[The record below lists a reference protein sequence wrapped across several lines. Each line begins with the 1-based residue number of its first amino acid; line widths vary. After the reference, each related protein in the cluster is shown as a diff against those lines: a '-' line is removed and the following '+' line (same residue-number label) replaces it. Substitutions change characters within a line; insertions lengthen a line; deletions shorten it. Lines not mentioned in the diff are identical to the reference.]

1 MDTRTDTA
9 PNALQQRYF
18 AWAAR
23 WYARMP
29 PPIAAEAER
38 IDRWLYSR
46 RGARFWLGLLAL
58 ITASALGLS
67 LLGMPWSVAIPA
79 SIASWL
85 LILFV
90 VVGAWLK
97 ADCYTTPR
105 LLRFV
110 LVALGLAYAGAFL
123 GFLVGYVS
131 KHGGFDLETMP
142 RLLGAAFREA
152 TPWLVLLVAVMLLL
166 TWGVA
171 AVKRVRV
178 QKEMQWLRLAQERD
192 ATARQLAEARLKLL
206 QRQIQPHFIF
216 NTLAAV
222 QHWVDEADPRAPSL
236 LRALTS
242 FLRGS
247 TELLALEETPLAV
260 ELDTLSHYLSVMQ
273 ARLGD
278 RLRHETVIAPEA
290 RAQALPAGVLLTL
303 VENAIEH
310 GVSPSLRGG
319 TVRIRADVHEGVW
332 TLRVAD
338 DGVGL
343 ARDWHEGVG
352 LGNCRERLRHL
363 FGPRAAL
370 TLERADGTTVAT
382 VRIAPEAAA

>member
-1 MDTRTDTA
+1 MNARTGSA

-18 AWAAR
+18 AWASR

-46 RGARFWLGLLAL
+46 SGLPFWIGLAASMA
-58 ITASALGLS
+58 ASALGLS

-79 SIASWL
+79 AITSWL

-110 LVALGLAYAGAFL
+110 LIALGLAYAGAFL

-131 KHGGFDLETMP
+131 KHGGFDFETMP
-142 RLLGAAFREA
+142 RVLGAAFREA
-152 TPWLVLLVAVMLLL
+152 TPWLVLLVAIMLAL

-260 ELDTLSHYLSVMQ
+260 ELDTLGHYLSVMQ

-278 RLRHETVIAPEA
+278 RLRHETTIAPEA
-290 RAQALPAGVLLTL
+290 RTQALPAGVLLTL

-310 GVSPSLRGG
+310 GISPALRGG
-319 TVRIRADVHEGVW
+319 TLRVTASTHDGVW

-338 DGVGL
+338 DGVGP

-352 LGNCRERLRHL
+352 LANCRERLL
-363 FGPRAAL
+363 QSFAARAAL
-370 TLERADGTTVAT
+370 TLDRVDGWTVAT
-382 VRIAPEAAA
+382 VRIEPVTTA